1 MTKTTKV
8 AVDENEQGY
17 LGIQLQNI
25 DSQMAQ
31 AYGMPEGIY
40 VVSVEEGS
48 AAANAGIMKG
58 DIITKFDGQ
67 SITTMEELKDM
78 LAYYEGGDEITLTV
92 QSLVNGAYV
101 EHEVSISLG
110 TKPAANS

>member
-1 MTKTTKV
+1 MKHLRDTLAFREPILMQDLTGLWHAGRRICIQDCSWRCSSIFGSEGK
-8 AVDENEQGY
+8 GY
-17 LGIQLQNI
+17 HYQI
-25 DSQMAQ
+25 
-31 AYGMPEGIY
+31 
-40 VVSVEEGS
+40 
-48 AAANAGIMKG
+48 
-58 DIITKFDGQ
+58 DGQ

-101 EHEVSISLG
+101 EHEVSITLG